1 MACLAGND
9 YCVEC
14 PNPICLAMGP
24 SSDLPDAAAYT
35 WNNPPFMEEANAE
48 IARLRGVLRDM
59 QALLHDRY
67 ADESVLLGSCMV
79 ITDKALG
86 GEDV

>member
-1 MACLAGND
+1 MTGVQTCA
-9 YCVEC
+9 
-14 PNPICLAMGP
+14 PPIFARKADVNAAEADGSTAL
-24 SSDLPDAAAYT
+24 LWAAYH
-35 WNNPPFMEEANAE
+35 NNAE